1 MLFTPPILTLEA
13 VRNTAAPVAL
23 ARLSGLGF
31 FSDELAGSGQHA
43 GMSNQTDVRTA
54 PGWLS
59 ARRLV
64 IFMAGR
70 TKSLGTE
77 LLALFETM
85 VRAAPGWLSVRPS
98 QFFFLD
104 ALAGSGQH
112 AKVSNQADVR
122 TAPGWLSAR
131 RLVIFMAGRTKSLGT
146 ELLALFETVVRA
158 APGWLSARP
167 PQIFFSDET
176 TGSGQHAASSILTDA
191 CTAPGWLSVR
201 RPVIFLAGRLE
212 FFGNVLHSL
221 SETMVCAA
229 SGVLS
234 ARPSQVFLSGQNGQL
249 GTARLIVNQTDVRTA
264 PGWLSAQAP
273 VDFSEPVAAGDYHLP
288 VFPAEIS
295 EWMAAGS
302 SKFIIDA
309 TLGGGGHS
317 EIFLKAGARVLGVDR
332 DPEALAH
339 ARARLTSYGERFS
352 TWEGNFSHLQEIPEI
367 QRGER
372 ADGLLMDLGV
382 SSRQLD
388 SAIRGFSF
396 MREGP
401 LDMRMGPSSPRT
413 AAEIVNQWPEADIVR
428 ILFEFGEESKARRIA
443 GAIVRQRVA
452 KPFETT
458 LELAN
463 CIEKTVGRHGRTHPA
478 TKTFQAIRMAV
489 NEELESL
496 AAALA
501 AAPAALKPGGR
512 LLIITFHSLE
522 DRIVKRFLKH
532 RSTEFLDDP
541 GWPEPRP
548 NPDYQFRLLARKAI
562 TPGNEETSLNPR
574 ARSAKLRV
582 AQLLDP
588 KL

>member
-13 VRNTAAPVAL
+13 VRSAAPAAF
-23 ARLSGLGF
+23 ARVSGLGF
-31 FSDELAGSGQHA
+31 LSDEAAGSGQHA
-43 GMSNQTDVRTA
+43 ASSIQTDVRTAPGWLSARHPLIFMAGRTKSLGTELLALFETMVRTAPGWLSERPSQIFFSRPIGKLGTASRLVAQTDVRTA

-70 TKSLGTE
+70 LESFGM
-77 LLALFETM
+77 LLHSLFETM
-85 VRAAPGWLSVRPS
+85 VR
-98 QFFFLD
+98 
-104 ALAGSGQH
+104 
-112 AKVSNQADVR
+112 
-122 TAPGWLSAR
+122 
-131 RLVIFMAGRTKSLGT
+131 
-146 ELLALFETVVRA
+146 
-158 APGWLSARP
+158 
-167 PQIFFSDET
+167 
-176 TGSGQHAASSILTDA
+176 
-191 CTAPGWLSVR
+191 
-201 RPVIFLAGRLE
+201 
-212 FFGNVLHSL
+212 
-221 SETMVCAA
+221 AA

-234 ARPSQVFLSGQNGQL
+234 ARPSQNFLTGPNDAL
-249 GTARLIVNQTDVRTA
+249 GTAQGLVDQTDACAA

-288 VFPAEIS
+288 VFPAEIG
-295 EWMAAGS
+295 EWMAAGPDR
-302 SKFIIDA
+302 FIIDG

-339 ARARLTSYGERFS
+339 ARARLAAYGERFS
-352 TWEGNFSHLQEIPEI
+352 TWEGNFSRLPEIPEI
-367 QRGER
+367 QMGER

-388 SAIRGFSF
+388 SAVRGFSF

-413 AAEIVNQWPEADIVR
+413 AADIVNRWPEADIVR
-428 ILFEFGEESKARRIA
+428 ILFEYGEESSARRIA
-443 GAIVRQRVA
+443 GAIIRQRA
-452 KPFETT
+452 TQPFVTT
-458 LELAN
+458 LDLAN
-463 CIEKTVGRHGRTHPA
+463 CIEKAIGRHGRTHPA

-496 AAALA
+496 ATALA
-501 AAPAALKPGGR
+501 AVPTSLKPGGR

-522 DRIVKRFLKH
+522 DRLVKRFLKH
-532 RSTEFLDDP
+532 RSSPFLDEP

-562 TPGNEETSLNPR
+562 APSAEEISLNPR

-582 AQLLDP
+582 AQLLDLKP
-588 KL
+588 

>member
-1 MLFTPPILTLEA
+1 MLFTPPILTIEA

-23 ARLSGLGF
+23 ARLSGLGLFSDGMAGSGQHAAPSIQTDVRTAPGWLSARHPVIFMAGRTKSLGTELLALFETMVRTAPGWLSVWPSQIF
-31 FSDELAGSGQHA
+31 FSDALAGSGQHA
-43 GMSNQTDVRTA
+43 RLSIQTDVRTA

-77 LLALFETM
+77 LFALFE
-85 VRAAPGWLSVRPS
+85 R
-98 QFFFLD
+98 
-104 ALAGSGQH
+104 
-112 AKVSNQADVR
+112 
-122 TAPGWLSAR
+122 
-131 RLVIFMAGRTKSLGT
+131 
-146 ELLALFETVVRA
+146 VVRV

-167 PQIFFSDET
+167 PQIFFSDELA
-176 TGSGQHAASSILTDA
+176 GSGQQAASSILTDVR
-191 CTAPGWLSVR
+191 TAPGWLSVR
-201 RPVIFLAGRLE
+201 RPVIFLAGRME

-221 SETMVCAA
+221 FGTMVRAT

-234 ARPSQVFLSGQNGQL
+234 ARPSQFFLSGQNGAL
-249 GTARLIVNQTDVRTA
+249 GTAHRFAGQTDACTA

-273 VDFSEPVAAGDYHLP
+273 VDFSEPMAAGDYHLP
-288 VFPAEIS
+288 VFPAETS
-295 EWMAAGS
+295 EWMAAGAG
-302 SKFIIDA
+302 KFIIDG

-317 EIFLKAGARVLGVDR
+317 EIFLKAGARVLGIDR

-339 ARARLTSYGERFS
+339 ARIRLQAYGERFS
-352 TWEGNFSHLQEIPEI
+352 TWEGNFSRIAEIPEI
-367 QRGER
+367 QMGER

-388 SAIRGFSF
+388 SAVRGFSF

-413 AAEIVNQWPEADIVR
+413 AADIVNRWPEADIVR

-443 GAIVRQRVA
+443 GAIVRQRA
-452 KPFETT
+452 IKSFETT

-463 CIEKTVGRHGRTHPA
+463 CIEKAIGRHGRTHPA

-562 TPGNEETSLNPR
+562 TPGAEETSLNPR

-588 KL
+588 KP